1 MLSSDGRCFVCGKE
15 NADGL
20 QLDFSF
26 SEDGLSAETVFV
38 PEEKYQGWSGIVHGG
53 IIMTVLDEIMAKAA
67 VHKGYTVVTGEMTV
81 KLKNPA
87 KTGEPLRCRGTIEN
101 VKKKILY
108 AGASAAR
115 EDGTVIAE
123 ATAKFVII
131 A

>member
-15 NADGL
+15 NAGGL

-26 SEDGLSAETVFV
+26 SEDGLSAETVFL
-38 PEEKYQGWSGIVHGG
+38 PDEKYQGWPGIVHGG
-53 IIMTVLDEIMAKAA
+53 IIMTVLDEAMAKAA
-67 VHKGYTVVTGEMTV
+67 VHRGFTVVTGEMTV
-81 KLKNPA
+81 KLKNPP

-101 VKKKILY
+101 VKRKILY
-108 AGASAAR
+108 AGARAAR